1 MAGNFPDLKKKPI
14 SRFRNY
20 RVPNNMNSKKSI
32 SMIKGSIQEE
42 DIIFMDIH
50 APNIRAPK
58 YIKQIISRHKGRN

>member
-42 DIIFMDIH
+42 DIAFKNSCE
-50 APNIRAPK
+50 PNL
-58 YIKQIISRHKGRN
+58 